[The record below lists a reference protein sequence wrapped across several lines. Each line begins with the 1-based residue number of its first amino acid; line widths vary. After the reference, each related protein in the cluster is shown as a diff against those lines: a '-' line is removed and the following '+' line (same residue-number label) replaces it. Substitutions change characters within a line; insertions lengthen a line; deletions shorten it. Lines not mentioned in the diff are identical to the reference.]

1 MRCTINSDK
10 WEDMG
15 KVYFVHS
22 LATRK
27 WSTAVT
33 LSLEDDEGNIT
44 TQVVASHQIEWV
56 DDGNL

>member
-56 DDGNL
+56 DDGN

>member
-1 MRCTINSDK
+1 MRCKINNDN
-10 WEDMG
+10 WEDLG

-33 LSLEDDEGNIT
+33 ISLEDDAGNIT

-56 DDGNL
+56 DDGDY

>member
-10 WEDMG
+10 WEEMG

-44 TQVVASHQIEWV
+44 TKVVASHQIEWV
-56 DDGNL
+56 DDGN

>member
-10 WEDMG
+10 WEEMG

-44 TQVVASHQIEWV
+44 TKVVASHQIEWV
-56 DDGNL
+56 EE